1 MTLALFL
8 TIAGIHLAAAISP
21 GPAFVVSLRVAASDG
36 FKTAAVLAF
45 GFGLGAAIW
54 AAAAMTGVA
63 VLFELVPALFTG
75 LKLIGA
81 AFLLFLAVMMWKHA
95 KEPMATAATATSGP
109 RTHLS
114 AFRLGLLTFISNPK
128 SAVFFGAVFIG
139 LVPPDTA
146 LAWKV
151 AIVAVIFIN
160 ETLWYLLVAR
170 VFSTE
175 RARQFYARAKARVD
189 RLFGTFLGL
198 LGAKIAL
205 T

>member
-1 MTLALFL
+1 
-8 TIAGIHLAAAISP
+8 
-21 GPAFVVSLRVAASDG
+21 VVSLRVAASDG
-36 FKTAAVLAF
+36 FKTAAVLAL

-81 AFLLFLAVMMWKHA
+81 AFLLFLAIMMWKHA
-95 KEPMATAATATSGP
+95 KEPMVTAATAASGP

-114 AFRLGLLTFISNPK
+114 AFRLGLLTFMSNPK

-139 LVPPDTA
+139 LVPPETA
-146 LAWKV
+146 LTWKM
-151 AIVAVIFIN
+151 AIFVVIFIN
-160 ETLWYLLVAR
+160 ETLWYLFVAR

-175 RARQFYARAKARVD
+175 RARQVYAHAKAWVD

-205 T
+205 S